1 MSARAPRRPILRR
14 AVVLSQETLPAPTGR
29 PSGGDD
35 AHDVVLLED
44 TLHAAHAD
52 GQQAHGARAAERIE
66 SFAGHVHL
74 PFGESFRVGDPL
86 LDARDGVGRGEEACA
101 EGAASLGQ
109 QVGQDAVAAAVGD
122 DRLDSLGGHLAG
134 DAALGEHSAPSGT
147 TTSRRGCSPAGRA
160 ARVRFRGSLRRPAL
174 PAYRCRCRPRWSAGR
189 APRRRSSSRAAPKVR
204 RCR

>member
-14 AVVLSQETLPAPTGR
+14 AVVLSQETLPAPTG
-29 PSGGDD
+29 PAVGGDD
-35 AHDVVLLED
+35 AHDVVLLEG

-134 DAALGEHSAPSGT
+134 DAALGEHSAPSE
-147 TTSRRGCSPAGRA
+147 RRL
-160 ARVRFRGSLRRPAL
+160 RVADAVRQVAL
-174 PAYRCRCRPRWSAGR
+174 PGCDFADHFDA
-189 APRRRSSSRAAPKVR
+189 RRSRHTVADAVHVGQ
-204 RCR
+204 